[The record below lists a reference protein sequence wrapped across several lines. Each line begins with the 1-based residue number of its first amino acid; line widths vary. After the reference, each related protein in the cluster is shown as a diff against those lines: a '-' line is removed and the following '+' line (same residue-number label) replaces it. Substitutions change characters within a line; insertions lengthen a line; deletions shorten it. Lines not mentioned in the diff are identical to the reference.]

1 MATTPTVGASVPINR
16 TRYTYQ
22 SDGLWHGTD
31 GSTKTKAQMNAILA
45 SSTGVGAT
53 PPATAPSATPP
64 EEKPGS
70 WANGGQALR
79 YPYDLAEG
87 SGDYVIFEFYKYL
100 PPYKGVQSGESYVER
115 YNSVYS
121 DENISRSKADGY
133 PVIALYMPEDISTSY
148 SAKWGGREFGPLAG
162 AGLALA
168 GGVMNAGDQAAMKG
182 AADNFTNAAKG
193 IKEGA
198 LPYIGATLVS
208 KAMNVIPGMGGGVT
222 ANDILAS
229 TRGEILNPNTEV
241 LYQGPDLRN
250 FSMNFKMV
258 ARNKTESDN
267 ILQICRTFKRASLPE
282 GKNKA
287 TNLIDVPKMVK
298 VRFKQGSKENAWISK
313 YKLAA
318 IGNVDVNYT
327 PDGSWSTYSTGAPV
341 AVTLQV
347 QFMEL
352 KLVYSEDIADGY

>member
-1 MATTPTVGASVPINR
+1 MPNVGDKVNLNR
-16 TRYTYQ
+16 TQYTYA
-22 SDGLWHGTD
+22 SNGLWKGSD
-31 GSTKTKAQMNAILA
+31 GSTKTKAEMTAALGSA
-45 SSTGVGAT
+45 TGSGAT
-53 PPATAPSATPP
+53 SPPADPVSP
-64 EEKPGS
+64 EKPGQ
-70 WANGGQALR
+70 WANGGQPLR
-79 YPYDLAEG
+79 YPNDLAEG
-87 SGDYVIFEFYKYL
+87 SGDYVVFEFYKYL

-133 PVIALYMPEDISTSY
+133 PVIALYMPEDISSSY
-148 SAKWGGREFGPLAG
+148 TAKWGGREFGPLAG

-168 GGVMNAGDQAAMKG
+168 GGVMNAGDQASMKA

-198 LPYIGATLVS
+198 LPYIGASLVS

-250 FSMNFKMV
+250 FTMNFKMV
-258 ARNKTESDN
+258 ARNKNESDS
-267 ILQICRTFKRASLPE
+267 ILQICKTFKKASLPE

-298 VRFKQGSKENAWISK
+298 VRFKYGTSENKWIPK

-318 IGNVDVNYT
+318 IGNVNVNYT
-327 PDGSWSTYSTGAPV
+327 PDGTWATYEGGAPV